1 MEKRNLNFP
10 HPIHYNEGLKSCK
23 IKVVITY
30 IDDRMCGEK
39 ELRINPKNKKLKN
52 FRYLVE
58 DKSMKIVCGQVCFLI
73 SCFFH
78 QSGKMARV
86 CLNLGWCL
94 LNLVVKIV
102 IFLVET
108 HF

>member
-1 MEKRNLNFP
+1 MEKRNLSFP
-10 HPIHYNEGLKSCK
+10 HPIH
-23 IKVVITY
+23 Y

-39 ELRINPKNKKLKN
+39 ELRINPKNQ
-52 FRYLVE
+52 FFFSDTSIFVE
-58 DKSMKIVCGQVCFLI
+58 DKSLKIVCGQVCFLI